1 MENKIIRICD
11 IVRNSVW
18 FDPRVIKQ
26 IHEYDKAGFDLCI
39 VGEEDERYN
48 EEEISRMPGSVTI
61 VPIKSKYKKFKNKFN
76 TVLKEFSL
84 YRGLVDAIV
93 KYRPDIIHA
102 NDLDA
107 LLAAYLASRK
117 LGCKVIFDSHEI
129 YVDNIGF
136 NSSFVKKILWAIVE
150 KWIIKRVDLVVCVS
164 NAAADFIAEKYGI
177 KKPLVVTNCTRK
189 QPESSVEPTKAGMFE
204 VLNHGQFY
212 EGRGYDLMVSAGAV
226 TSNPDIAYVLRGFG
240 KLESELRAE
249 AESKQLTNVI
259 FAPPVKTPELI
270 SAARKSHVGVAIT
283 LPICLNYKL
292 SVSNKIFEYAAAGLP
307 VIMSD
312 IPEHRY
318 LNEKYN
324 FGIILKENTAE
335 CLRDA
340 VTVLYENKELYK
352 QYAANAKRLS
362 EELNWETEF
371 AKLMA
376 AERQMMS

>member
-177 KKPLVVTNCTRK
+177 KKPLVLTNCTRK
-189 QPESSVEPTKAGMFE
+189 QPESSGDS
-204 VLNHGQFY
+204 
-212 EGRGYDLMVSAGAV
+212 GRCGIHPL
-226 TSNPDIAYVLRGFG
+226 LR
-240 KLESELRAE
+240 
-249 AESKQLTNVI
+249 
-259 FAPPVKTPELI
+259 
-270 SAARKSHVGVAIT
+270 
-283 LPICLNYKL
+283 
-292 SVSNKIFEYAAAGLP
+292 
-307 VIMSD
+307 
-312 IPEHRY
+312 
-318 LNEKYN
+318 
-324 FGIILKENTAE
+324 
-335 CLRDA
+335 
-340 VTVLYENKELYK
+340 
-352 QYAANAKRLS
+352 
-362 EELNWETEF
+362 
-371 AKLMA
+371 
-376 AERQMMS
+376 

>member
-1 MENKIIRICD
+1 MENKIIKICD

-84 YRGLVDAIV
+84 YRGMVDAIV

-189 QPESSVEPTKAGMFE
+189 QPESSVEPTKAGTFE

-212 EGRGYDLMVSAGAV
+212 EGRGYGLMVSAGAV
-226 TSNPDIAYVLRGFG
+226 TNNPDIAYVLRGFG
-240 KLESELRAE
+240 KLEPELRAE
-249 AESKQLTNVI
+249 TKSKQLTNVI

-340 VTVLYENKELYK
+340 VTALYENKELYK